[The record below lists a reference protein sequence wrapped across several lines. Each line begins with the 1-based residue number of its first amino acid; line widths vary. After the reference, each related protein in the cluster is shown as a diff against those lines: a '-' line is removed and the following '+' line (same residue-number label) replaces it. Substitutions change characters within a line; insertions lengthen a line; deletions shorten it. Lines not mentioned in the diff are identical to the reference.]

1 MRKSL
6 ISPLFFKVFRFVQN
20 EFFFAGQGA
29 FVWEIQ
35 LSQAGALTNSLSP
48 ERVVYMARI
57 IKYSKRDWRIM
68 MGVFDSFKEL
78 VTQKPVGL
86 KKPDFYKADSDA
98 KKQLERLQQLYAT
111 APDRVKP
118 QIERD
123 MKLLAYGIAG
133 EENVAFELNNSYLP
147 IIVLHDLRL
156 EHEGLSAQIDYL
168 IITTKFCLVVECKNL
183 FGNLEVNNRGEFIRE
198 LDFNGKR
205 KKEGIYSP
213 VTQNT
218 RHMEMIKQLRLA
230 NKKNPLMRVALER
243 YFDDFYRSVIVLA
256 NPKTVIN
263 LKHAPKNVKDQII
276 RSDQLIDYIKRLIRA
291 SKEASSSE
299 KEMYEMA
306 DFFAGLHKEN
316 PVDYTE
322 KYFIDGGAVELGGA
336 IVDREESGGVEVAI
350 EETPLYQALKQY
362 RYETSKAE
370 GVKAYYIFNN
380 LQLEALIAEMPR
392 SVDELRKISGFGEVK
407 CEKYGTAIIE
417 ILRSYGV

>member
-1 MRKSL
+1 
-6 ISPLFFKVFRFVQN
+6 
-20 EFFFAGQGA
+20 
-29 FVWEIQ
+29 
-35 LSQAGALTNSLSP
+35 
-48 ERVVYMARI
+48 
-57 IKYSKRDWRIM
+57 

-98 KKQLERLQQLYAT
+98 KKQLERLQQLHAT

-123 MKLLAYGIAG
+123 MRLLAYGIAG

-156 EHEGLSAQIDYL
+156 EHEGLTAQIDYL

-183 FGNLEVNNRGEFIRE
+183 FGNLEVNSRGEFIRE
-198 LDFNGKR
+198 LTFNGAR

-230 NKKNPLMRVALER
+230 NKRNPLMRVALEKS
-243 YFDDFYRSVIVLA
+243 FGELHKSVIVLA

-263 LKHAPKNVKDQII
+263 LKRAPKNVKDQII
-276 RSDQLIDYIKRLIRA
+276 RSDQLIEYIKRLIREKKDLA
-291 SKEASSSE
+291 SSE
-299 KEMYEMA
+299 KDMYEMA
-306 DFFAGLHKEN
+306 DFFVGLHKEN
-316 PVDYTE
+316 PVDYAE
-322 KYFIDGGAVELGGA
+322 KYLLD
-336 IVDREESGGVEVAI
+336 SGVEVRI

-380 LQLEALIAEMPR
+380 AQLEALIVAMPR
-392 SVDELRKISGFGEVK
+392 SLDELRKISGFGEVK
-407 CEKYGTAIIE
+407 CEKYGEE
-417 ILRSYGV
+417 ILRIVDMIEKKEI

>member
-1 MRKSL
+1 
-6 ISPLFFKVFRFVQN
+6 
-20 EFFFAGQGA
+20 
-29 FVWEIQ
+29 
-35 LSQAGALTNSLSP
+35 
-48 ERVVYMARI
+48 
-57 IKYSKRDWRIM
+57 
-68 MGVFDSFKEL
+68 MGLFDSFKEM

-86 KKPDFYKADSDA
+86 KKPDFYKADSDS
-98 KKQLERLQQLYAT
+98 KKQLERLQQLSAT

-133 EENVAFELNNSYLP
+133 EESVAFELNNSYLP

-183 FGNLEVNNRGEFIRE
+183 FGNLEVNSRGEFIRE

-230 NKKNPLMRVALER
+230 NKSNALMRAALEK

-276 RSDQLIDYIKRLIRA
+276 RSDQLIEYIKRLIRE
-291 SKEASSSE
+291 SKEGSSSE
-299 KEMYEMA
+299 KDMYKLA
-306 DFFAGLHKEN
+306 DFFVGLHKEN
-316 PVDYTE
+316 PVDYAE
-322 KYFIDGGAVELGGA
+322 KYF
-336 IVDREESGGVEVAI
+336 VDSGDDLDEGTVYREENGSVDVAI

-362 RYETSKAE
+362 RYETSRVE
-370 GVKAYYIFNN
+370 GVKAFYIFSNA
-380 LQLEALIAEMPR
+380 QMEAVIAAMPR
-392 SVDELRKISGFGEVK
+392 NLDELRRISGFGDVK
-407 CEKYGTAIIE
+407 CEKYGE
-417 ILRSYGV
+417 KILGIVGMYIN

>member
-1 MRKSL
+1 
-6 ISPLFFKVFRFVQN
+6 
-20 EFFFAGQGA
+20 
-29 FVWEIQ
+29 
-35 LSQAGALTNSLSP
+35 
-48 ERVVYMARI
+48 
-57 IKYSKRDWRIM
+57 

-168 IITTKFCLVVECKNL
+168 IITTKFCLIVECKNL
-183 FGNLEVNNRGEFIRE
+183 FGNLEVNSRGEFIRE
-198 LDFNGKR
+198 LEFNGKR

-213 VTQNT
+213 ITQNV
-218 RHMEMIKQLRLA
+218 RHMEMIKALRLG
-230 NKKNPLMRVALER
+230 NKRNPLMRVALDKSFGELHK
-243 YFDDFYRSVIVLA
+243 SVIVLA

-263 LKHAPKNVKDQII
+263 LKRAPKNVKNQII
-276 RSDQLIDYIKRLIRA
+276 RSDQLIDYIKRLLRE
-291 SKEASSSE
+291 SKDLASSE

-306 DFFAGLHKEN
+306 DFFVGLHKEN

-322 KYFIDGGAVELGGA
+322 RYLVGDSGEVRAEAVEVLPNP
-336 IVDREESGGVEVAI
+336 VEI
-350 EETPLYQALKQY
+350 DITETPLYQALKQY

-370 GVKAYYIFNN
+370 GIKAYYVYNN
-380 LQLEALIAEMPR
+380 LQLEALIATTPANL
-392 SVDELRKISGFGEVK
+392 DELRKVSGFGDVK
-407 CEKYGTAIIE
+407 CEKYGEGIVE
-417 ILRSYGV
+417 IVRRYRKT

>member
-1 MRKSL
+1 M
-6 ISPLFFKVFRFVQN
+6 
-20 EFFFAGQGA
+20 
-29 FVWEIQ
+29 
-35 LSQAGALTNSLSP
+35 
-48 ERVVYMARI
+48 
-57 IKYSKRDWRIM
+57 
-68 MGVFDSFKEL
+68 
-78 VTQKPVGL
+78 GL
-86 KKPDFYKADSDA
+86 KKPDFYKADSDS

-111 APDRVKP
+111 ASDRVKP
-118 QIERD
+118 QIERG

-168 IITTKFCLVVECKNL
+168 IITTKLCLVVECKNL

-230 NKKNPLMRVALER
+230 NKRNPLMRAALEK

-291 SKEASSSE
+291 SKESSSSE

-322 KYFIDGGAVELGGA
+322 KYFVDGGAVELGGA
-336 IVDREESGGVEVAI
+336 VFDREESGGVEIAI

-370 GVKAYYIFNN
+370 GVKAYYVFNN
-380 LQLEALIAEMPR
+380 LQLEALIAGMPR
-392 SVDELRKISGFGEVK
+392 SLAELKQVSGFGEVK
-407 CEKYGTAIIE
+407 CEKYGEFIIS
-417 ILRSYGV
+417 ILNHYID

>member
-1 MRKSL
+1 
-6 ISPLFFKVFRFVQN
+6 
-20 EFFFAGQGA
+20 
-29 FVWEIQ
+29 
-35 LSQAGALTNSLSP
+35 
-48 ERVVYMARI
+48 
-57 IKYSKRDWRIM
+57 
-68 MGVFDSFKEL
+68 MGIFDSFKEL

-133 EENVAFELNNSYLP
+133 EESVAFELNNSYLP

-183 FGNLEVNNRGEFIRE
+183 FGNLEVNSRGEFIRE

-213 VTQNT
+213 ITQNA
-218 RHMEMIKQLRLA
+218 RHMEMIKGIGLA
-230 NKKNPLMRVALER
+230 NKKNLLNRVAFEKI
-243 YFDDFYRSVIVLA
+243 FDDFYRSVIVLA

-263 LKHAPKNVKDQII
+263 LKNAPKKVKDQIL
-276 RSDQLIDYIKRLIRA
+276 RSDQLIEYIKRLIRA
-291 SKEASSSE
+291 SKELSMSE
-299 KEMYEMA
+299 KDMYEMA
-306 DFFAGLHKEN
+306 EFFAGLHKEN
-316 PVDYTE
+316 PVDYAE
-322 KYFIDGGAVELGGA
+322 KYFVVGGVEQGEA
-336 IVDREESGGVEVAI
+336 IVYSKENGEVEVAI

-380 LQLEALIAEMPR
+380 AQLEALVAAIPR
-392 SVDELRKISGFGEVK
+392 SLEELRKISGFGEVK
-407 CEKYGTAIIE
+407 CEKYGEAILGIVDKH
-417 ILRSYGV
+417 RN

>member
-1 MRKSL
+1 M
-6 ISPLFFKVFRFVQN
+6 
-20 EFFFAGQGA
+20 
-29 FVWEIQ
+29 
-35 LSQAGALTNSLSP
+35 
-48 ERVVYMARI
+48 
-57 IKYSKRDWRIM
+57 
-68 MGVFDSFKEL
+68 
-78 VTQKPVGL
+78 GL
-86 KKPDFYKADSDA
+86 KKPDFYKADSDS
-98 KKQLERLQQLYAT
+98 KKQLERLQQLYTT

-118 QIERD
+118 QIERG

-156 EHEGLSAQIDYL
+156 EHEGLSVQIDYL
-168 IITTKFCLVVECKNL
+168 IITTKLCLVVECKNL

-230 NKKNPLMRVALER
+230 NKRNPLMRAALEK

-291 SKEASSSE
+291 SKESSSSE

-322 KYFIDGGAVELGGA
+322 KYFVDGGAVELGGA
-336 IVDREESGGVEVAI
+336 VFDREESGGVEIAI

-370 GVKAYYIFNN
+370 GVKAYYVFNN
-380 LQLEALIAEMPR
+380 LQLEALIAGMPR
-392 SVDELRKISGFGEVK
+392 SLAEVKQVSGFGEVK
-407 CEKYGTAIIE
+407 CEKYGEFIIS
-417 ILRSYGV
+417 ILNHYID

>member
-1 MRKSL
+1 
-6 ISPLFFKVFRFVQN
+6 
-20 EFFFAGQGA
+20 
-29 FVWEIQ
+29 
-35 LSQAGALTNSLSP
+35 
-48 ERVVYMARI
+48 
-57 IKYSKRDWRIM
+57 
-68 MGVFDSFKEL
+68 MGVFDSFKEM

-98 KKQLERLQQLYAT
+98 KKQLDRLQQLYAT

-133 EENVAFELNNSYLP
+133 EESVAFELNNSYLP

-183 FGNLEVNNRGEFIRE
+183 FGNLEVNSRGEFIRE

-213 VTQNT
+213 ITQNV

-230 NKKNPLMRVALER
+230 NKRNPLMRVALEKS
-243 YFDDFYRSVIVLA
+243 FGDFHRSVIVLA

-276 RSDQLIDYIKRLIRA
+276 RSDQLIEYIKRLIRENKDLA
-291 SKEASSSE
+291 SSE

-306 DFFAGLHKEN
+306 EFFVGLHKEN
-316 PVDYTE
+316 PVDYAE
-322 KYFIDGGAVELGGA
+322 KYFVAGSGVDGQGEVV
-336 IVDREESGGVEVAI
+336 VDRLENGGVEFRI

-380 LQLEALIAEMPR
+380 AQLEAVIDAMPK
-392 SVDELRKISGFGEVK
+392 SSDELRKISGFGEVK
-407 CEKYGTAIIE
+407 CEKYGEGILGIIG
-417 ILRSYGV
+417 IHGDR

>member
-1 MRKSL
+1 
-6 ISPLFFKVFRFVQN
+6 
-20 EFFFAGQGA
+20 
-29 FVWEIQ
+29 
-35 LSQAGALTNSLSP
+35 
-48 ERVVYMARI
+48 
-57 IKYSKRDWRIM
+57 

-86 KKPDFYKADSDA
+86 KKPHFYKADSDS

-133 EENVAFELNNSYLP
+133 EESVAFELNNSYLP

-168 IITTKFCLVVECKNL
+168 IITTKFCLIVECKNL
-183 FGNLEVNNRGEFIRE
+183 FGNLEVNSRGEFIRE
-198 LDFNGKR
+198 LNFNGNR

-213 VTQNT
+213 ITQNV
-218 RHMEMIKQLRLA
+218 RHMEMIKALRLA
-230 NKKNPLMRVALER
+230 NKSNPLMRAAFEKF
-243 YFDDFYRSVIVLA
+243 FDDFYRSVIVLA

-263 LKHAPKNVKDQII
+263 LKRAPKNVKDQII
-276 RSDQLIDYIKRLIRA
+276 RSDQLIEYIRRLVRE
-291 SKEASSSE
+291 SKDGSSSE
-299 KEMYEMA
+299 KDMYKLA
-306 DFFAGLHKEN
+306 DFFVGLHKEN
-316 PVDYTE
+316 PVDYAA
-322 KYFIDGGAVELGGA
+322 KYLLDGSDVDGQGAVV
-336 IVDREESGGVEVAI
+336 VDRVENGGVEARI

-380 LQLEALIAEMPR
+380 AQLEALIAAMPR
-392 SVDELRKISGFGEVK
+392 NLDELRNISGFGEVK
-407 CEKYGTAIIE
+407 CEKYGE
-417 ILRSYGV
+417 DILGIVGGCTS

>member
-1 MRKSL
+1 
-6 ISPLFFKVFRFVQN
+6 
-20 EFFFAGQGA
+20 
-29 FVWEIQ
+29 
-35 LSQAGALTNSLSP
+35 
-48 ERVVYMARI
+48 
-57 IKYSKRDWRIM
+57 M

-98 KKQLERLQQLYAT
+98 KKQLERLQQLHAT

-123 MKLLAYGIAG
+123 MRLLAYGIAG

-156 EHEGLSAQIDYL
+156 EHEGLTAQIDYL

-183 FGNLEVNNRGEFIRE
+183 FGNLEVNSRGEFIRE
-198 LDFNGKR
+198 LTFNGAR

-230 NKKNPLMRVALER
+230 NKRNPLMRVALEKS
-243 YFDDFYRSVIVLA
+243 FGELHKSVIVLA

-263 LKHAPKNVKDQII
+263 LKRAPKNVKDQII
-276 RSDQLIDYIKRLIRA
+276 RSDQLIEYIKRLIREKKDLA
-291 SKEASSSE
+291 SSE
-299 KEMYEMA
+299 KDMYEMA
-306 DFFAGLHKEN
+306 DFFVGLHKEN
-316 PVDYTE
+316 PVDYAE
-322 KYFIDGGAVELGGA
+322 KYLLD
-336 IVDREESGGVEVAI
+336 SGVEVRI

-380 LQLEALIAEMPR
+380 AQLEALIVAMPR
-392 SVDELRKISGFGEVK
+392 SLDELRKISGFGEVK
-407 CEKYGTAIIE
+407 CEKYGEE
-417 ILRSYGV
+417 ILRIVDMIEKKEI

>member
-1 MRKSL
+1 
-6 ISPLFFKVFRFVQN
+6 
-20 EFFFAGQGA
+20 
-29 FVWEIQ
+29 
-35 LSQAGALTNSLSP
+35 
-48 ERVVYMARI
+48 
-57 IKYSKRDWRIM
+57 

-98 KKQLERLQQLYAT
+98 KKQLERLQQIHAT

-147 IIVLHDLRL
+147 IIVLHNLRL
-156 EHEGLSAQIDYL
+156 EHEGLTAQIDYL

-183 FGNLEVNNRGEFIRE
+183 FGNLEVNSRGEFIRE

-213 VTQNT
+213 VTQNV
-218 RHMEMIKQLRLA
+218 RHMEMIKALRLG
-230 NKKNPLMRVALER
+230 KKRNPLMRMALEKS
-243 YFDDFYRSVIVLA
+243 FGDFHKSVIVLA

-263 LKHAPKNVKDQII
+263 LKRAPKNVKDQII
-276 RSDQLIDYIKRLIRA
+276 RSDQLIDYIKRLLRENKDLA
-291 SKEASSSE
+291 SSE

-306 DFFAGLHKEN
+306 DFFVGLHKEN
-316 PVDYTE
+316 TVDYAE
-322 KYFIDGGAVELGGA
+322 KYLLSDSGEVRDEAVEALP
-336 IVDREESGGVEVAI
+336 DRVEI
-350 EETPLYQALKQY
+350 DITETPIYQALKQY

-370 GVKAYYIFNN
+370 GVKAYYVYNN
-380 LQLEALIAEMPR
+380 LQLEAIIEAMPR
-392 SVDELRKISGFGEVK
+392 NLDELRKVSGFGEVK
-407 CEKYGTAIIE
+407 CEKYGDGIVE
-417 ILRSYGV
+417 IVGRYKDKIHR

>member
-1 MRKSL
+1 
-6 ISPLFFKVFRFVQN
+6 
-20 EFFFAGQGA
+20 
-29 FVWEIQ
+29 
-35 LSQAGALTNSLSP
+35 
-48 ERVVYMARI
+48 
-57 IKYSKRDWRIM
+57 

-98 KKQLERLQQLYAT
+98 KKQLERLQLLHAT

-133 EENVAFELNNSYLP
+133 EESVAFELNNSYLP

-156 EHEGLSAQIDYL
+156 EHEGLTAQIDYL

-183 FGNLEVNNRGEFIRE
+183 FGNLEVNSRGEFIRE
-198 LDFNGKR
+198 LEFNGKR

-213 VTQNT
+213 VTQNS

-230 NKKNPLMRVALER
+230 NKKNPLLRVALEK

-370 GVKAYYIFNN
+370 GIKAYYIFNN
-380 LQLEALIAEMPR
+380 AQIEALIAAMPR
-392 SVDELRKISGFGEVK
+392 SLDELRKISGFGEVK
-407 CEKYGTAIIE
+407 CEKYGEAIIE
-417 ILRSYGV
+417 IVGKYKER

>member
-1 MRKSL
+1 
-6 ISPLFFKVFRFVQN
+6 
-20 EFFFAGQGA
+20 
-29 FVWEIQ
+29 
-35 LSQAGALTNSLSP
+35 
-48 ERVVYMARI
+48 
-57 IKYSKRDWRIM
+57 

-98 KKQLERLQQLYAT
+98 KKQLERLQQLHAT

-123 MKLLAYGIAG
+123 MKLLAYGIVG
-133 EENVAFELNNSYLP
+133 EESVAFELNNSYLP

-156 EHEGLSAQIDYL
+156 EHGGLTAQIDYL

-183 FGNLEVNNRGEFIRE
+183 FGNLEVNSRGEFIRE

-213 VTQNT
+213 VTQNV

-230 NKKNPLMRVALER
+230 NKKNPLMRAALDK
-243 YFDDFYRSVIVLA
+243 YFDDLYRSVIVLA

-263 LKHAPKNVKDQII
+263 LKRAPKDVKDQII
-276 RSDQLIDYIKRLIRA
+276 RSDQLIEYIKRLIRENKDLA
-291 SKEASSSE
+291 SSE

-306 DFFAGLHKEN
+306 EFFVGLHKEN
-316 PVDYTE
+316 TFDYAE
-322 KYFIDGGAVELGGA
+322 KYLLSDSGEVRDEAVEALP
-336 IVDREESGGVEVAI
+336 DRVEI
-350 EETPLYQALKQY
+350 DITETPIYQALKQY

-370 GVKAYYIFNN
+370 GIKAFYVYNN
-380 LQLEALIAEMPR
+380 LQLEALIATMPANL
-392 SVDELRKISGFGEVK
+392 DELRKVSGFGDVK
-407 CEKYGTAIIE
+407 CEKYGKE
-417 ILRSYGV
+417 ILSIILRYSNCE